1 METILIT
8 FSILVIIFIVGGI
21 IWANITERRN
31 FNNGICPCCGQPL
44 RCFDMDSQGGYLWKC
59 DNCGYFTST
68 SWIKHKNVKI
78 QRKQQINYGTL

>member
-1 METILIT
+1 MKTILIT
-8 FSILVIIFIVGGI
+8 FSILVITFIVGGI
-21 IWANITERRN
+21 IWANIIERKH
-31 FNNGICPCCGQPL
+31 FNNGICPYCGQPL

-78 QRKQQINYGTL
+78 QRKRQINCK